1 MKTSMGRFGIVS
13 RLLALA
19 LLVACWVV
27 LAPIPLGGPASYAII
42 NGNSMEPLYHR
53 GDLVILHAASD
64 YQIGDIV
71 TYRHPDIGPVI
82 HRIIGHTGERW
93 IFKGDHNNFIDPY
106 QPVQAELIGRAWVHL
121 PSVGKVLERLRS
133 PLAMAL
139 LALALGGIIMSTIT
153 SDARPYGS
161 RKHGPRPN
169 KARPA
174 ATHASGGRE
183 GLLTAF
189 AVLALAAL
197 ALAAFAF
204 TRPTTRDVADDLTY
218 QQSGAF
224 SYAAAAPPGLYDAPA
239 VQTGEPIFRNVS
251 KNLTVDFAYRLESQA
266 PADFHGTYRLV
277 AQLSMLN
284 GWKRTIELQ
293 PKQTFSGGA
302 FATHG
307 VLDLAAVQALI
318 ATLEA
323 QTELI
328 RQQYVLAI
336 VPEVRVAGTLAGQAL
351 QDTFAPRLEFRLDAL
366 QLQLLKDGHDD
377 QELFTP
383 TKAGLLKHMRA
394 EPNTLALLGLSLT
407 VPNARWIAL
416 TVFALA
422 LAGMGAVGVP
432 LVRAMQRDEAAR
444 IQLKYGALMV
454 ASAGGVQPAGARII
468 DLATMADLAKLAEK
482 HGTPILHE
490 AAGLTHRYLVYDAA
504 LAYRYQLD
512 EGAARQ
518 DDAPAPA
525 ALPSP
530 RPIAPALPQVVRD
543 LRQCA
548 PVPELVG
555 DPVGPPKHWQAA
567 FLAALGEHG
576 RAPEACRAAGI
587 VSIASAYLERERV
600 PAFALAWAEAQA
612 NAKRQ
617 GQLGGTTI

>member
-1 MKTSMGRFGIVS
+1 MKTSMGRLGIVS

-19 LLVACWVV
+19 LLVASWVV
-27 LAPIPLGGPASYAII
+27 LAPSSLGGPASYAII

-82 HRIIGHTGERW
+82 HRIIGQTGERW

-106 QPVQAELIGRAWVHL
+106 QPAQAELIGRAWVHL
-121 PSVGKVLERLRS
+121 PVVGKVLAQLRS

-139 LALALGGIIMSTIT
+139 LALVLGGIIMSTIGDT
-153 SDARPYGS
+153 RPYGS
-161 RKHGPRPN
+161 RKHGQRPSV
-169 KARPA
+169 ARPA

-189 AVLALAAL
+189 GVLALAAL

-204 TRPTTRDVADDLTY
+204 TRPATRDIADDLIY

-224 SYAAAAPPGLYDAPA
+224 SYAAAAPPGLYDTPA
-239 VQTGEPIFRNVS
+239 VQTGEPIFRNLS
-251 KNLTVDFAYRLESQA
+251 KSLIVDFTYRLESEE
-266 PADFHGTYRLV
+266 PADLHGTYRLV
-277 AQLSMLN
+277 AQLSLLN

-293 PKQTFSGGA
+293 PEQPFSGGA

-307 VLDLAAVQALI
+307 VLDLAAIQTLI

-323 QTELI
+323 QTDLI

-377 QELFTP
+377 QKPLAP
-383 TKAGLLKHMRA
+383 AKAGLLKRMRA
-394 EPNTLALLGLSLT
+394 EPNTVALLGLSSA

-416 TVFALA
+416 AVFALA
-422 LAGMGAVGVP
+422 LAGMGAVGMP
-432 LVRAMQRDEAAR
+432 LARAMRRDEVTR

-454 ASAGGVQPAGARII
+454 DAAGGVQRGGARII

-490 AAGLTHRYLVYDAA
+490 SAGPTHRYLVYDTAV
-504 LAYRYQLD
+504 AYRYQLRA
-512 EGAARQ
+512 GAARQ
-518 DDAPAPA
+518 DDAPAPTEM
-525 ALPSP
+525 PP
-530 RPIAPALPQVVRD
+530 RSIAPALPLVVRA
-543 LRQCA
+543 LRQYDR
-548 PVPELVG
+548 VPDLVG
-555 DPVGPPKHWQAA
+555 DAVGPPKHWQAA
-567 FLAALGEHG
+567 FLAALREHG
-576 RAPEACRAAGI
+576 CAPEACRAAGI
-587 VSIASAYLERERV
+587 ISVASAYLERERV